1 MAFSNFVIL
10 FSVIGTIN
18 FTILTLQMDVSCV
31 INHEKAI
38 QSFIL
43 KPSQKKNIY
52 IYIYLH
58 LKGSHTNLQLNPYPN
73 T

>member
-18 FTILTLQMDVSCV
+18 FTILTLQTDVSCV
-31 INHEKAI
+31 INHEKEI

-43 KPSQKKNIY
+43 EPSKNIY

-58 LKGSHTNLQLNPYPN
+58 LKGPHTNLQLNPYPN

>member
-1 MAFSNFVIL
+1 
-10 FSVIGTIN
+10 
-18 FTILTLQMDVSCV
+18 MDVSCV

-38 QSFIL
+38 QSFNL
-43 KPSQKKNIY
+43 EPSQNIY

-58 LKGSHTNLQLNPYPN
+58 LKGPHTNLQLNPYPN